1 MKSRGCPK
9 SLRFNFFSHRDFRLP
24 VYWAAVILCLPV
36 LIEATSSSMPQTGS
50 SVPTIANPKQPRPAP
65 GRPCRPVFSDEIII
79 GGGDDPQTTL
89 STFAGAAIAKDGSVF
104 LLDMTDCRVLAF
116 TAAGK
121 FLRSFGRRGQ
131 GPGEFE
137 WPMIIRL
144 SPDNEILVEDFQRC
158 MVSAFSP
165 DGRLL
170 RSISTA
176 VGLGFN
182 NLTVNPNGGFV
193 AQQVSNESSDL
204 PHLLRKFDA
213 SMKPGPILESRAGID
228 PRTKKIKLG
237 AVFWYVI
244 DPQGWIYVPDAA
256 EYVLRV
262 YSPDGRLDHR
272 ITREFDPM
280 KSPPGEQKSP
290 EGLPGGVQIVIESP
304 KYVPAIRDCLLD
316 ESGRLLVNVQE
327 KEIRK
332 GTSVI
337 DIFDPEGR
345 YIARTAL
352 PGRPVAWKNGRVYLK
367 DENENGYP
375 ILRSRRVDWR

>member
-1 MKSRGCPK
+1 MNGYPA
-9 SLRFNFFSHRDFRLP
+9 L
-24 VYWAAVILCLPV
+24 WAAASWCLLVFIAAASPTK
-36 LIEATSSSMPQTGS
+36 EQAGS
-50 SVPTIANPKQPRPAP
+50 SVPTIANPKQPRPVP

-89 STFAGAAIAKDGSVF
+89 STLAGAAIAKDGSVF

-137 WPMIIRL
+137 WPLMIRL
-144 SPDNEILVEDFQRC
+144 SPADEILVEDITRRSVF
-158 MVSAFSP
+158 AFSS
-165 DGRLL
+165 DGRFL

-176 VGLGFN
+176 VGLGLM
-182 NLTVNPNGGFV
+182 NLTVDATGGFV

-204 PHLLRKFDA
+204 LNLLRKFDA
-213 SMKPGPILESRAGID
+213 TMKPGPILESRVSID
-228 PRTKKIKLG
+228 PRTKKMKPG
-237 AVFWYVI
+237 ALFWYVI
-244 DPQGWIYVPDAA
+244 DAQGRIYVPDAA
-256 EYVLRV
+256 DCVLRV
-262 YSPDGRLDHR
+262 YSPEGKLDHR
-272 ITREFDPM
+272 ITREFDPV
-280 KSPPGEQKSP
+280 KSPPEEQKNP
-290 EGLPGGVQIVIESP
+290 KGLPGGVQIVIESP

-316 ESGRLLVNVQE
+316 ESGRLFVNVQE

-345 YIARTAL
+345 YIARTVL
-352 PGRPVAWKNGRVYLK
+352 PGRPVAWKNGRVYLI
-367 DENENGYP
+367 DEDENGYQ